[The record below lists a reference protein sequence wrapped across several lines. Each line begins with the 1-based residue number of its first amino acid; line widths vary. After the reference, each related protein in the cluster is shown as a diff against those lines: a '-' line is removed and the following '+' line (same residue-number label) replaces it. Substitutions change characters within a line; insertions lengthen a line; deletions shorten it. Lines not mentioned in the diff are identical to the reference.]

1 MQDSLP
7 PLIRMQVHD
16 KTRIK
21 TVSDVQN
28 RNNPTN
34 IEDYLKN
41 SVYNIL
47 ESFLENP
54 ILFLASG
61 GLLII
66 FLGLLINIIYSFY
79 NRKPIKKNKNTYKD
93 FKMIQFH
100 EI

>member
-1 MQDSLP
+1 MPGYFPL
-7 PLIRMQVHD
+7 LIRMQVKND
-16 KTRIK
+16 AEIK

-54 ILFLASG
+54 ILFLASAS
-61 GLLII
+61 LLII
-66 FLGLLINIIYSFY
+66 VLGLLINIIYSFY
-79 NRKPIKKNKNTYKD
+79 NRKPIKKNNNTYKD